1 METRIKERLTGA
13 LILVALMVIVV
24 PEFLS
29 GHAPRSAADAVP
41 AARPASEGP
50 PLVTYKMSLDGTTD
64 SMPGQAALNVQP
76 TQSSDRLPAPAPKV
90 IEPPQAAATAPQ
102 AAAPP
107 VAAPP
112 LEQVAEAPP
121 PAPAV
126 APEKKPEDKKPADKK
141 PADKKPPEKKVD
153 AKPVA
158 ADKKGWFVQLGVFTK
173 HENAEQM
180 VKQAAKKGHPAQVS
194 GSGTTWRVRVGPLAD
209 RAAALAVKKRLA
221 ADGLAGNV
229 VAP

>member
-64 SMPGQAALNVQP
+64 AMPGQAALNVQP
-76 TQSSDRLPAPAPKV
+76 TQSSDRLPAPAPTV
-90 IEPPQAAATAPQ
+90 VEPPQAAVTATSVS
-102 AAAPP
+102 APP
-107 VAAPP
+107 VSVPP
-112 LEQVAEAPP
+112 VEQVVEAPP
-121 PAPAV
+121 PPPAV
-126 APEKKPEDKKPADKK
+126 APEKKPEDKKPAEKK
-141 PADKKPPEKKVD
+141 SPEKKAE

-158 ADKKGWFVQLGVFTK
+158 ADKKGWFVQLGVFSK

-180 VKQAAKKGHPAQVS
+180 VKQAGKKGHTAQVS

-209 RAAALAVKKRLA
+209 RAAALAAKKRLA